1 MTVQS
6 VLKVLRV
13 PDVITAI
20 FFTLEDI
27 YEIDHDFIK
36 KSRSWS
42 GTLYSGGSDG
52 DRTRNLPELHSGRSN
67 QLLNVF

>member
-1 MTVQS
+1 MTIQS
-6 VLKVLRV
+6 VLKVLSV

-36 KSRSWS
+36 KSRSLS

-52 DRTRNLPELHSGRSN
+52 DRTRNLRRDRPAL
-67 QLLNVF
+67 